1 MKKQLGPKPMILPM
15 PALLVG
21 TYGEDGTP
29 NAMTA
34 AWTAVCCHKPLC
46 VGVAIRHN
54 RLTYVNL
61 QKKKAFTLNVAKASQ
76 ARSVDYLGTVSGAD
90 QPNKIAIAGLQT
102 EKGLKVDAPIISSCP
117 VNLECALVD
126 RMALGSHSWFV
137 GEVMET
143 HVDEAAMLET
153 GALDI
158 AALDPLVFIPT
169 LSQYHALGDKVA
181 DAFKIGKTLKK

>member
-54 RLTYVNL
+54 RLTYANL
-61 QKKKAFTLNVAKASQ
+61 QKKKAFTLNVPNTSQ
-76 ARSVDYLGTVSGAD
+76 ATSVDYLGTVSGAD
-90 QPNKIAIAGLQT
+90 QPDKISIANLET
-102 EKGLKVDAPIISSCP
+102 EKGMKVDAPLITSCP
-117 VNLECALVD
+117 ANLECILVD
-126 RMALGSHSWFV
+126 RMVLGSHSWFV

-143 HVDEAAMLET
+143 HVDEAAISTT
-153 GALDI
+153 GGLDI
-158 AALDPLVFIPT
+158 IALDPLVFIPT
-169 LSQYHALGDKVA
+169 ISQYHALGGKVA